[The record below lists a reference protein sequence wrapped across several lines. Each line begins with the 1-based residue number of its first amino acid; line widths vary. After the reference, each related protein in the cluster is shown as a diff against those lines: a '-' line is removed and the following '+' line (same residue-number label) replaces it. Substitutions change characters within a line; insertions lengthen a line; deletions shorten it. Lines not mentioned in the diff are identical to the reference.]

1 MDFKK
6 LFMLIFFVFVLSLFV
21 FAVDQEVTVDILT
34 VPSIFLGNNSG
45 GDNEVDTDGT
55 VFATLGNNGAAFC
68 EINWETGFVNIHPA
82 INSTNNTYSSVGE
95 KIVQYRCRALNHE
108 FVTVNDTIE
117 VTRVPPL
124 ITLIEPVLN
133 YNTKKV
139 PIDVLINKGLINLQY
154 SVDGGRLGSLCRNCD
169 SYNKTKIFKDGYH
182 NLTLI
187 ATDKFRELGRNVTR
201 FFVDATAP
209 KIKETLPKKKDYTN
223 GSFSIEYDEELLHNI
238 TLNYNGSSTKLDCPS
253 GKKQIC
259 YFYVD
264 LSEHNNDT
272 INYYFE
278 VRDMFFKTVQRKPFA
293 VKVDT
298 VVPEITKL
306 NFTVDRRR
314 VEFDVEISEEVDL
327 LYYDLNSTRPRW
339 ISLCRN
345 CDGYNKKKSFRTGEH
360 NLIIMASDKASNS
373 DQEMISF
380 FI

>member
-1 MDFKK
+1 MYFKK

-45 GDNEVDTDGT
+45 EDNEIDTDGT
-55 VFATLGNNGAAFC
+55 VFATLGN
-68 EINWETGFVNIHPA
+68 
-82 INSTNNTYSSVGE
+82 
-95 KIVQYRCRALNHE
+95 
-108 FVTVNDTIE
+108 
-117 VTRVPPL
+117 
-124 ITLIEPVLN
+124 
-133 YNTKKV
+133 
-139 PIDVLINKGLINLQY
+139 
-154 SVDGGRLGSLCRNCD
+154 
-169 SYNKTKIFKDGYH
+169 
-182 NLTLI
+182 
-187 ATDKFRELGRNVTR
+187 NVTR

-223 GSFSIEYDEELLHNI
+223 GSFSIEYDEEFLHNI

-327 LYYDLNSTRPRW
+327 LYYHLNSTRPRW

-345 CDGYNKKKSFRTGEH
+345 CDGYNKKKSFRTGDH

-373 DQEMISF
+373 DQE
-380 FI
+380 